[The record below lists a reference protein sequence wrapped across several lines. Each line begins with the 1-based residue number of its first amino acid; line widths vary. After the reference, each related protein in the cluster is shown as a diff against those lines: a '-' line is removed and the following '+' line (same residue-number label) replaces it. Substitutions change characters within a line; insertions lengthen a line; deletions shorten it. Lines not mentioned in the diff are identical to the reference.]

1 MDGSLG
7 AVTEDDFMIRLS
19 RDEAL
24 VFSDWLHRMMGT
36 ADFDELVD
44 RDQAVWSPLY
54 RISGTL
60 ETSLAEVFRPDYP
73 VRLQEARNRLLDAL
87 GGVGRATGDA

>member
-1 MDGSLG
+1 M
-7 AVTEDDFMIRLS
+7 AEDDFMIGLS

-44 RDQAVWSPLY
+44 RDRAVWSPLY
-54 RISGTL
+54 RISGAL
-60 ETSLAEVFRPDYP
+60 ETSLVEVFRPGYP
-73 VRLQEARNRLLDAL
+73 VRLQEARQRLLDAL
-87 GGVGRATGDA
+87 GEVGRPTGA

>member
-1 MDGSLG
+1 M
-7 AVTEDDFMIRLS
+7 TEDDFMIRLS

-24 VFSDWLHRMMGT
+24 VLSDWLHRMMGT

-73 VRLQEARNRLLDAL
+73 DRLQEARNRLLDAF

>member
-1 MDGSLG
+1 
-7 AVTEDDFMIRLS
+7 MIRLS

-24 VFSDWLHRMMGT
+24 VLSDWLHRMMGT

-54 RISGTL
+54 RICGTL

-73 VRLQEARNRLLDAL
+73 VRLQEARKRLLDAL

>member
-1 MDGSLG
+1 M
-7 AVTEDDFMIRLS
+7 AEDEFVIGLS

-44 RDQAVWSPLY
+44 RDRAVWSPLY
-54 RISGTL
+54 RISGAL
-60 ETSLAEVFRPDYP
+60 ETSLVEVFRPDYR
-73 VRLQEARNRLLDAL
+73 VRLQEARQRLLDAL
-87 GGVGRATGDA
+87 GEVGRPTGGA

>member
-1 MDGSLG
+1 M
-7 AVTEDDFMIRLS
+7 TEDDFMIRLS

-24 VFSDWLHRMMGT
+24 VLSDWLHRMMGT

-44 RDQAVWSPLY
+44 RDRAVWSPLY

-87 GGVGRATGDA
+87 GEVGRPTGDA